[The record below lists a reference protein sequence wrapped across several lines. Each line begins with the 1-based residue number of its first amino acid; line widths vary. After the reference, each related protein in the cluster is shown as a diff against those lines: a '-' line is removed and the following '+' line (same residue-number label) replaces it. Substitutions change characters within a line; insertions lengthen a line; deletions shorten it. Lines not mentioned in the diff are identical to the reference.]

1 MREQN
6 NGCDKKE
13 IISIDRS
20 NQERTATSRGIGARP
35 VGPMNHESLL
45 SKFNFYIIETEK

>member
-20 NQERTATSRGIGARP
+20 IKRGQQLVEG
-35 VGPMNHESLL
+35 
-45 SKFNFYIIETEK
+45 